1 MIEFAVEVIMIF
13 LAEIE
18 GAEKISGKMVTM
30 CFSKV
35 VILLPPTLLPDGS
48 RDILETVVLETTAL
62 GSTSHPTLILSSITK
77 PYMRA
82 STRPNYLSF
91 IE

>member
-18 GAEKISGKMVTM
+18 VAEKISGKMVTM

-35 VILLPPTLLPDGS
+35 VILLPPHYFPMEAE
-48 RDILETVVLETTAL
+48 I
-62 GSTSHPTLILSSITK
+62 
-77 PYMRA
+77 Y
-82 STRPNYLSF
+82 
-91 IE
+91 